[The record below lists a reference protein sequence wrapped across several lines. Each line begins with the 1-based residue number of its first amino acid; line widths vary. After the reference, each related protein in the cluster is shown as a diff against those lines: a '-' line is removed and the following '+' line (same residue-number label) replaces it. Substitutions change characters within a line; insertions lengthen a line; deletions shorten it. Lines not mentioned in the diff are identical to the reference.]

1 MTSFKRV
8 ISNNW
13 KYYKDC
19 CKKMEGECSQR
30 EKSMGE
36 MAKPVK
42 TPQDANSMNRNKGG
56 RTQWGL
62 PIDKE
67 FKTANSI
74 F

>member
-1 MTSFKRV
+1 
-8 ISNNW
+8 
-13 KYYKDC
+13 
-19 CKKMEGECSQR
+19 MEGECSQR